1 MTQKLLTGCTK
12 RLLFLVSEDWYFVSH
27 RLHLALAAR
36 DAGYQVAVAT
46 RLSSHGAMLECHGL
60 QVFRLSLQR
69 ASRNP
74 LREIAALWEII
85 GIYRCFRPEIAHH
98 VSLKPSLYG
107 SVAALLTR
115 VPVVIN
121 ALAGLGYVF
130 TSTDVFA
137 RVLRPLI
144 LAAFRL
150 LFGRDN
156 TRVIF
161 QNSDDRQMMLDLG
174 AVTLNNTVLIRGSGV
189 ELEVFRPVPL
199 PEGMPLVVFPARMLW
214 DKGLR
219 EFVEAVRLL
228 KRAGSSARFIL
239 VGEPDPHNPE
249 SADEAD
255 LRRWVNEGLVEWWGR
270 RNDMPTVFGEA
281 TIVCLPSYREGLPK
295 VLLEAAACARPI
307 VASDVPGC
315 REIVI
320 PGVNGILVPPR
331 DPEALAKALA
341 KLLDDRE
348 MCSRLGLAGRKLV
361 EEHFSSENVAQ
372 ETLAVYRDMLAG
384 KCA

>member
-1 MTQKLLTGCTK
+1 MTSESK
-12 RLLFLVSEDWYFVSH
+12 RLLFLVSEDWYFLSH

-46 RLSSHGAMLECHGL
+46 RLSGHGATLEHHGL
-60 QVFRLSLQR
+60 QIFPLSMQR

-74 LREIAALWEII
+74 LHEMAALWEII
-85 GIYRCFRPEIAHH
+85 GIYRCFRPDIVHH
-98 VSLKPSLYG
+98 VSLKPALYG
-107 SVAALLTR
+107 SVAALLVR

-130 TSTDVFA
+130 TSSDAYA

-144 LAAFRL
+144 LAAFRF
-150 LFGRDN
+150 LFCRSN

-161 QNSDDRQMMLDLG
+161 QNDDDRQMMIDLG
-174 AVTLNNTVLIRGSGV
+174 AVTLNKTLLIRGSGV
-189 ELEVFRPVPL
+189 ELEVFRPAPL
-199 PEGMPLVVFPARMLW
+199 PEGTPLVVFPARMLW
-214 DKGLR
+214 DKGLL

-228 KRAGSSARFIL
+228 KRDGSSARFIL
-239 VGEPDPHNPE
+239 VGEPDLHNPA

-255 LRRWVNEGLVEWWGR
+255 LRQWVDEGLVEWWGR

-331 DPEALAKALA
+331 DPEALAKAVA

-361 EEHFSSENVAQ
+361 VEHFSSEKVAQ
-372 ETLAVYRDMLAG
+372 ETLAVYRDMLARMR
-384 KCA
+384 A